1 MDKLIHQIFKSIS
14 LLVIAGALFLLASPV
29 LAASDLYD
37 DTIDKF
43 QNTSS
48 QAGYEQTDPGNAQS
62 LIFVLSGQV
71 VALLVSLAGVV
82 VFIFLVYGGYLWL
95 TAGGNEDQVTKA
107 KEIIKNSIIGLVL
120 LMAAGIITYT
130 IYNLVVSSALGE
142 NYFL

>member
-1 MDKLIHQIFKSIS
+1 MDKLTRQIFKYF
-14 LLVIAGALFLLASPV
+14 VIIAAGFLLLGGPV
-29 LAASDLYD
+29 LAANDLYQG
-37 DTIDKF
+37 TIDKF
-43 QNTSS
+43 QDTSS
-48 QAGYEQTDPGNAQS
+48 QAGYAQTADGNAQS

-71 VALLVSLAGVV
+71 VALLVSLAGIV
-82 VFIFLVYGGYLWL
+82 VFIFMVYGGYLWL

-107 KEIIKNSIIGLVL
+107 KQIIKNSIIGLVL